1 MFYVYFIFSFKKGVG
16 LKGLRN
22 KGVLKPLRGS
32 FKNLGGSGI
41 HIYVFMIILILLALL
56 LTAYLHFL
64 VGDKT
69 VSFISVSLLF
79 VLAVLIT
86 FLFTKKQVSQEFEEK
101 ISQIK
106 EEFMNK
112 IRRLRNEHDT
122 STLERTIRN
131 GTQTLI
137 KNAVDYFKIENIK
150 NEMPAS
156 AAIQN
161 LQLDKYGQII
171 ELLADFS
178 LILPDYKENQEI
190 VQQELNHQIDIY
202 QIDEKAF
209 AMFLQRIMEKYVVTV
224 NKKLREKADLSAP
237 LSLKS
242 CPRCA
247 EKVMHKAKVCKHCG
261 HEFQKTVSEQP
272 AAKTEPSGSAGESK
286 EMEAL
291 RKGRDFYKS
300 GNYEEALRILTEVIE
315 TNPKFGQAYYNRGI
329 IHEKLGNQQQ
339 ALNDLTSAAQL
350 GHKKAQ
356 KFLLS
361 YMDTQEYPF
370 RPT

>member
-1 MFYVYFIFSFKKGVG
+1 MKGLQKKGM
-16 LKGLRN
+16 
-22 KGVLKPLRGS
+22 LKPFQGS
-32 FKNLGGSGI
+32 LKDLGGSGI
-41 HIYVFMIILILLALL
+41 HIYAFMIILTLLALL
-56 LTAYLHFL
+56 LTAYLQFQ
-64 VGDKT
+64 VADKT
-69 VSFISVSLLF
+69 VAFISVSLLF
-79 VLAVLIT
+79 ALAVLVT

-106 EEFMNK
+106 EEFTNK
-112 IRRLRNEHDT
+112 IKRLRNEHDT
-122 STLERTIRN
+122 STLEKTIRN

-190 VQQELNHQIDIY
+190 VEQELNHQIDIY

-224 NKKLREKADLSAP
+224 NKKLREKADLSTP
-237 LSLKS
+237 TSLKN

-261 HEFQKTVSEQP
+261 HEFTKAVADS
-272 AAKTEPSGSAGESK
+272 AALPKPEPSPPGESK

-300 GNYEEALRILTEVIE
+300 GNYEEALKLLTEVIE

>member
-1 MFYVYFIFSFKKGVG
+1 M
-16 LKGLRN
+16 KGLAAN
-22 KGVLKPLRGS
+22 TLKPAGGPI
-32 FKNLGGSGI
+32 KNISGV
-41 HIYVFMIILILLALL
+41 HMYAFMFILSLMVISLS
-56 LTAYLHFL
+56 AYLHFQ
-64 VGDKT
+64 VSDRT
-69 VSFISVSLLF
+69 VSYISIMLLF
-79 VLAVLIT
+79 IVALLIMFMIT
-86 FLFTKKQVSQEFEEK
+86 RKQTTDEYEAR
-101 ISQIK
+101 IGRIK
-106 EEFMNK
+106 DEYTNK
-112 IRRLRNEHDT
+112 IQRLRNEHDT
-122 STLERTIRN
+122 STLEKTIRD

-190 VQQELNHQIDIY
+190 VEQELNHQIEIY

-224 NKKLREKADLSAP
+224 NKKIREKVDHAAP
-237 LSLKS
+237 VSMKT

-247 EKVMHKAKVCKHCG
+247 EKIMHKAQVCKHCG
-261 HEFQKTVSEQP
+261 HEMKKVAAAVPVAIEAEAETP
-272 AAKTEPSGSAGESK
+272 APKAQRAQAQSGGGREK
-286 EMEAL
+286 DAL
-291 RKGRDFYKS
+291 KKGRSLYQS
-300 GNYEEALRILTEVIE
+300 GNYQEALKVLTEAIE
-315 TNPKFGQAYYNRGI
+315 MNPKFGQAYYNRGI
-329 IHEKLGNQQQ
+329 LHEKLGNQQQ